1 MPARPLATAPKVD
14 GEPSSKRQGITSKE
28 GDSKPEKLP
37 TAEGAEVHS
46 HALRSPPCCHSP
58 KCCAQNEEEELGSDL
73 DESEEQVPET
83 DNLVLC
89 QYEKVTRHK
98 TKTGNRFKCV
108 LKDGIMSLGGR
119 EILFH
124 KGSGDAED

>member
-1 MPARPLATAPKVD
+1 MPQQRAAAPKGE
-14 GEPSSKRQGITSKE
+14 GEPPSKRQGIASKE
-28 GDSKPEKLP
+28 GDTKPEKLP
-37 TAEGAEVHS
+37 AAEGAEVCMGS
-46 HALRSPPCCHSP
+46 STCVISVLMSLL
-58 KCCAQNEEEELGSDL
+58 QNEEEELGSDL
-73 DESEEQVPET
+73 DESEEQAPET

-124 KGSGDAED
+124 KGTGDAED

>member
-1 MPARPLATAPKVD
+1 M
-14 GEPSSKRQGITSKE
+14 GEIADVSMHQNMLLT
-28 GDSKPEKLP
+28 
-37 TAEGAEVHS
+37 
-46 HALRSPPCCHSP
+46 LR
-58 KCCAQNEEEELGSDL
+58 AQNEEEELGSDL

-108 LKDGIMSLGGR
+108 LKDGIMSLSGK

-124 KGSGDAED
+124 KGTGDAED